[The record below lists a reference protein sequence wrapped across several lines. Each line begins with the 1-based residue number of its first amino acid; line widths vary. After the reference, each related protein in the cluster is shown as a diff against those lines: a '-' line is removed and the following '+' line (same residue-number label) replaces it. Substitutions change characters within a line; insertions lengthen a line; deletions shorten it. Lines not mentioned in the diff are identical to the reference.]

1 MKQLWL
7 NSLRHEHDFGKRLW
21 SKAILEAI
29 VEIGKFESE
38 DCAVTEERKFESE
51 KLGSDSKT

>member
-1 MKQLWL
+1 L
-7 NSLRHEHDFGKRLW
+7 NSLRREHDFGKRLW